1 MMAQARDFYQVLGVS
16 RTASQ
21 EEIQRAYRKLARA
34 NHPDINRD
42 PAAEERFKEISEVYQ
57 VLSDPDTRSRYDTF
71 GPDFRKVPED
81 MDAETWRR
89 ATFSAGP
96 GGQGRRTA
104 GGRRADEGP
113 TVFTSGEDVDLED
126 LLGGLFGGRAGRGW
140 GPVPGADQEAE
151 IPLTVEQAYHGGRHT
166 TITIE
171 GIDGPRTLDVTI
183 PGGVTN
189 GQRIRL
195 AGQGGRGS
203 DGASPGDLY
212 LVVRITPHP
221 VYRVEGR
228 DLHVT
233 LPLTPWEAALGT
245 SAVIGT
251 PGGEAKVK
259 VPAGTSSGRRLRL
272 RGRGLPNTRGK
283 DGDLLA
289 EVQIMVPS
297 KLSGKERE
305 LFEQLAAV
313 SDFDPRKRR

>member
-1 MMAQARDFYQVLGVS
+1 MMAEARDFYQVLGVS

-34 NHPDINRD
+34 NHPDINHD
-42 PAAEERFKEISEVYQ
+42 PAAEERFKEVAEAYQ
-57 VLSDPDTRSRYDTF
+57 VLSDPGTRTRYDTF
-71 GPDFRKVPED
+71 GPDFRRVPEG

-89 ATFSAGP
+89 ATSGAGP
-96 GGQGRRTA
+96 GRPGRRTT
-104 GGRRADEGP
+104 GGRRAGGGP
-113 TVFTSGEDVDLED
+113 SVFTAGGEDVNLDD
-126 LLGGLFGGRAGRGW
+126 LLSGLFGDRAGRGW

-151 IPLTVEQAYHGGRHT
+151 IPLTVEQAYRGGPH

-171 GIDGPRTLDVTI
+171 GMEGPRTLDVTI
-183 PGGVTN
+183 PRGVAN

-212 LVVRITPHP
+212 LVVRIAPHP
-221 VYRVEGR
+221 VYRLEGR

-233 LPLTPWEAALGT
+233 LPLAPWEAALGT
-245 SAVIGT
+245 SAVVAT
-251 PGGEAKVK
+251 PGGEATVK

-272 RGRGLPNTRGK
+272 RGRGLPNPRGK

-289 EVQIMVPS
+289 EVQVMVPPE
-297 KLSGKERE
+297 LSGKERE

-313 SDFDPRKRR
+313 SDFDPRKGR